1 MRFVLRL
8 PSLRQL
14 RRESMLP
21 AILASVALHLGMV
34 ALGFAAMNW
43 GSNSEFPLPVYTVS
57 LVELPQPGEPPA
69 GGSPAPPIAREEV
82 PAASEPETD
91 SALQAVPQVPVNQEK
106 KKPEPAKKKAPPR
119 KKPVV
124 REVKQPQETTRPDTG
139 PASPEAPVREDTVEQ
154 APATGLTTSGEGS
167 LDGVPTIDSEA
178 FSFGYYRDIL
188 TNRLRSTW
196 SRPLVPGGLQQAIRA
211 TVQFVVLRSGAI
223 TEVSVQESSNY
234 PPLDRS
240 ALRSV
245 FDANPLPPLPGPYE
259 GDRLAVTFFFE
270 LTPER

>member
-14 RRESMLP
+14 RRDRMVP
-21 AILASVALHLGMV
+21 AILVSLGLHLGMV
-34 ALGFAAMNW
+34 AVGFAAMNW
-43 GSNSEFPLPVYTVS
+43 GGTASVPLPVYTVS
-57 LVELPQPGEPPA
+57 LVDLPQPGPAPA
-69 GGSPAPPIAREEV
+69 GGPAGEEVVPPAP
-82 PAASEPETD
+82 EPEPD
-91 SALQAVPQVPVNQEK
+91 SALQAVAEVPAE
-106 KKPEPAKKKAPPR
+106 
-119 KKPVV
+119 KKPVP
-124 REVKQPQETTRPDTG
+124 VKKKTPPRPKPARKPQQQTDA
-139 PASPEAPVREDTVEQ
+139 PAAATPVREQPSAAETE
-154 APATGLTTSGEGS
+154 PAASGTGLASTDAGS
-167 LDGVPTIDSEA
+167 VDGVPSIDSDA

-196 SRPLVPGGLQQAIRA
+196 SRPLVPGGLQQPIRA

-223 TEVSVQESSNY
+223 TDVSVQESSGY

-245 FDANPLPPLPGPYE
+245 FDANPLPPLPDPYD
-259 GDRLAVTFFFE
+259 GNRLAVTFFFE